1 VVFGLGEEAPDK
13 VKCVAEWMAKGY
25 STRDIAKICGF
36 ASPATV
42 HYYIKKLRGETPRQP
57 KSSRAQP
64 SQAETP
70 PAARGS
76 PEGGAFRD
84 IYRVLGQEYAS
95 ILKTVLEKASW
106 FNEALV
112 SVGWWSMIAAFQYA
126 RIDPKDIPR
135 RVEQYKD
142 AEAFVR
148 DVTNYL
154 TAMIQASS
162 DAVNTITSLQRE
174 AERYKNAS
182 RVLAGIV
189 NALRLQLR
197 DTTRKL
203 EVAQALL
210 SRYGLLEEYANA
222 VAQIAIVESIAL
234 MPLKP
239 VEPTNHKEEA
249 GGDGVE

>member
-1 VVFGLGEEAPDK
+1 MEVSHGMSWEECVKKLYAEGVSYRKIAEVCGGSKDK
-13 VKCVAEWMAKGY
+13 VLRFVKQLKGGSQRETGQERPSRGEQVAE
-25 STRDIAKICGF
+25 
-36 ASPATV
+36 
-42 HYYIKKLRGETPRQP
+42 
-57 KSSRAQP
+57 
-64 SQAETP
+64 
-70 PAARGS
+70 ARGS
-76 PEGGAFRD
+76 PSGAMTRE
-84 IYRVLGQEYAS
+84 IYRVLGHEYAS
-95 ILKTVLEKASW
+95 ILKTVLEKTSW

-112 SVGWWSMIAAFQYA
+112 SIGWWSMIAAFQYA

-142 AEAFVR
+142 AEAFVK

-174 AERYKNAS
+174 VERYKNAA

-189 NALRLQLR
+189 NALKLQLR

-239 VEPTNHKEEA
+239 TDQKEAKVEVEE
-249 GGDGVE
+249 G

>member
-1 VVFGLGEEAPDK
+1 MSEMSREEK
-13 VKCVAEWMAKGY
+13 IKCVAKWKAQGL
-25 STRDIAKICGF
+25 TVRQIADACKIPF
-36 ASPATV
+36 PTV
-42 HYYIKKLRGETPRQP
+42 QYYIKKYLSGDRGQSVRSATTQ
-57 KSSRAQP
+57 A
-64 SQAETP
+64 QAEATSV
-70 PAARGS
+70 ARGS

-84 IYRVLGQEYAS
+84 IFRILGQEYAS
-95 ILKTVLEKASW
+95 TLKTVLEKTSW

-112 SVGWWSMIAAFQYA
+112 SIGWWSMIAAFQYA
-126 RIDPKDIPR
+126 RIDPKDIPK

-174 AERYKNAS
+174 AERYRNAS
-182 RVLAGIV
+182 RVLGGIV

-239 VEPTNHKEEA
+239 AEPTNQKEEA
-249 GGDGVE
+249 GGGEG

>member
-1 VVFGLGEEAPDK
+1 MVEEVPDK

-36 ASPATV
+36 SSSATV
-42 HYYIKKLRGETPRQP
+42 HYYIKKLRGEAQSRPR
-57 KSSRAQP
+57 SSRAQP

-70 PAARGS
+70 PVARGS

-84 IYRVLGQEYAS
+84 IYRILGQEYAS
-95 ILKTVLEKASW
+95 MLKTVMDKTGW
-106 FNEALV
+106 FTEALV
-112 SVGWWSMIAAFQYA
+112 SIGWWSMIAAFQYA
-126 RIDPKDIPR
+126 RIDPKDISR

-142 AEAFVR
+142 AEAFVK
-148 DVTNYL
+148 DVINYL

-174 AERYKNAS
+174 VERYKNVA

-189 NALRLQLR
+189 NGLKLQLH

-203 EVAQALL
+203 EIAQTLL

-222 VAQIAIVESIAL
+222 VAQLAIIESIAL
-234 MPLKP
+234 TPLKP
-239 VEPTNHKEEA
+239 AEPTDQKEVEVV
-249 GGDGVE
+249 GG

>member
-1 VVFGLGEEAPDK
+1 MEVSRGMSWEDCVKKLHAEGVSYRKIAEVCGGSKDK
-13 VKCVAEWMAKGY
+13 VLRFIKQMKGGQQQETGRER
-25 STRDIAKICGF
+25 S
-36 ASPATV
+36 S
-42 HYYIKKLRGETPRQP
+42 RGE
-57 KSSRAQP
+57 
-64 SQAETP
+64 QAVE
-70 PAARGS
+70 ARGS
-76 PEGGAFRD
+76 PSGAMTRE
-84 IYRVLGQEYAS
+84 IYRVLGREYAG
-95 ILKTVLEKASW
+95 ILETVLEKTSW

-112 SVGWWSMIAAFQYA
+112 NVGWWSIIAAFQYA

-142 AEAFVR
+142 AEAFVK

-174 AERYKNAS
+174 VERYKNVA

-189 NALRLQLR
+189 NALKAQLR

-222 VAQIAIVESIAL
+222 VAQIAIIESIAL
-234 MPLKP
+234 TPLKP
-239 VEPTNHKEEA
+239 AEPTDQKEVEVV
-249 GGDGVE
+249 GG

>member
-1 VVFGLGEEAPDK
+1 LSWEECVKKLHAEGVSTRRIAEVCGGSKDK
-13 VKCVAEWMAKGY
+13 VLRFLKRTKGEQQRE
-25 STRDIAKICGF
+25 TGRERPG
-36 ASPATV
+36 
-42 HYYIKKLRGETPRQP
+42 RGE
-57 KSSRAQP
+57 
-64 SQAETP
+64 QAVE
-70 PAARGS
+70 ARGS
-76 PEGGAFRD
+76 SSGAMTKEV
-84 IYRVLGQEYAS
+84 YRVLGREYAN
-95 ILKTVLEKASW
+95 ILETVLEKTGW

-112 SVGWWSMIAAFQYA
+112 SIGWWSMIAAFQYA

-142 AEAFVR
+142 AEAFVK

-174 AERYKNAS
+174 VERYKNAA
-182 RVLAGIV
+182 RVLAGVV
-189 NALRLQLR
+189 NGLKLQLR

-203 EVAQALL
+203 EIAQALL

-222 VAQIAIVESIAL
+222 VAQMAILESIAL

-239 VEPTNHKEEA
+239 AEPTDQKEEVEVV
-249 GGDGVE
+249 GG

>member
-1 VVFGLGEEAPDK
+1 MWCGAMSEMSREEK
-13 VKCVAEWMAKGY
+13 IKCVAKWKAQGL
-25 STRDIAKICGF
+25 SVRQIADACKI
-36 ASPATV
+36 PYPTV
-42 HYYIKKLRGETPRQP
+42 EYYIKKYLSGDRSQSTRSTASQ
-57 KSSRAQP
+57 AQP
-64 SQAETP
+64 ETP
-70 PAARGS
+70 PAPRGS

-84 IYRVLGQEYAS
+84 IYRILGQEYAS
-95 ILKTVLEKASW
+95 MLKTVMDKTGW
-106 FNEALV
+106 FTEALV
-112 SVGWWSMIAAFQYA
+112 SIGWWSMIAAFQYA

-162 DAVNTITSLQRE
+162 DAVNTITSLQMDV
-174 AERYKNAS
+174 ERYKNAS

-189 NALRLQLR
+189 NALKLQLR

-239 VEPTNHKEEA
+239 AEPTNHEEA
-249 GGDGVE
+249 GGGEG

>member
-1 VVFGLGEEAPDK
+1 LSESGESIREK
-13 VKCVAEWMAKGY
+13 RIKCVAEWLSRGLTV
-25 STRDIAKICGF
+25 SDIAKACNIPRG
-36 ASPATV
+36 SV
-42 HYYIKKLRGETPRQP
+42 DYYIKIVRGENQGRTRSP
-57 KSSRAQP
+57 RAQP

-70 PAARGS
+70 VVARGS

-112 SVGWWSMIAAFQYA
+112 SIGWWSMIAAFQYA

-162 DAVNTITSLQRE
+162 DAVNTITGLQRE
-174 AERYKNAS
+174 VERYKNAS

-239 VEPTNHKEEA
+239 VEPTDQKEEA
-249 GGDGVE
+249 GGGGVE

>member
-1 VVFGLGEEAPDK
+1 LSESNREEK
-13 VKCVAEWMAKGY
+13 IKCVAEWLGRGL
-25 STRDIAKICGF
+25 TVRDIAKACGIPR
-36 ASPATV
+36 STV
-42 HYYIKKLRGETPRQP
+42 QHYIRLIRGETPSRTGRSKAGSTQP
-57 KSSRAQP
+57 
-64 SQAETP
+64 ETA

-84 IYRVLGQEYAS
+84 IYRILGQEYAS
-95 ILKTVLEKASW
+95 MLKTVMDKTGW
-106 FNEALV
+106 FTEALV
-112 SVGWWSMIAAFQYA
+112 SIGWWSMIAAFQYA

-135 RVEQYKD
+135 RVDQYKD
-142 AEAFVR
+142 AEAFIR

-162 DAVNTITSLQRE
+162 DAVDTITSLQRE

-189 NALRLQLR
+189 NALKLQLR

-239 VEPTNHKEEA
+239 AEPTDHNE
-249 GGDGVE
+249 GGGGVE